1 MRFESQF
8 WRMNC
13 QIFSWLLSS
22 GARGGNGR
30 SEMLLGTLR
39 VFAPCQPAQN
49 VPSSIV
55 RAARHHLAVA
65 HSGLTRMMTL
75 SEFNPVCEGQ

>member
-1 MRFESQF
+1 M
-8 WRMNC
+8 
-13 QIFSWLLSS
+13 QIIASNELLLSPIVRFAAL
-22 GARGGNGR
+22 GIA
-30 SEMLLGTLR
+30 EVILLRALPTGLT
-39 VFAPCQPAQN
+39 QN

-75 SEFNPVCEGQ
+75 SQFNPVWEGQ